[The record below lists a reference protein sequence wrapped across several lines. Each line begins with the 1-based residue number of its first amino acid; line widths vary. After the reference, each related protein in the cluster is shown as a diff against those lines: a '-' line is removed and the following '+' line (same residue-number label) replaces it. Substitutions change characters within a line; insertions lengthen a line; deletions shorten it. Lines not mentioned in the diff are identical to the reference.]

1 MDEDSIKYLSEFTGE
16 DPEKIRN
23 LTPTQLQI
31 AKDRP
36 SLLKGILDGNV
47 EVSND
52 GTVRNT
58 YKYKN
63 SSTYKRIQALDDNSM
78 IPSDL
83 VAEMLN
89 PLVRYS
95 MEKTGKIPKVDYIP
109 DIPMGSNGISKESLL
124 LYMDRVYDG
133 LVNDDMAHYT
143 LDLEA
148 KRDTKVSSL
157 LGSNLKFNFLLK
169 RDHEATVKNFSNLFN
184 RVSFDNPKKG
194 EETFVDAQGNI
205 VDVRFINEE
214 DIKNPTIDASTKKFI
229 DNEVSG
235 AAKQGMSPYE
245 AKKNIEEK
253 LMSKYGKSVTF
264 YEGGKKGEVKV
275 LPNEAVQQLRS
286 SMYYLGYGKDMVI
299 AKNPTTGSEDI
310 TFRSPITY
318 SVEGDMINLRS
329 SYGRN
334 VSLDITKVNPALR
347 SKVERNKALS
357 AAKGFKANADYITGP
372 IYGIAFE

>member
-1 MDEDSIKYLSEFTGE
+1 MDEYSIKYLSEFTGE

-23 LTPTQLQI
+23 LTPTQLQK

-83 VAEMLN
+83 IAEMLN

-95 MEKTGKIPKVDYIP
+95 MEKKGTIPKVDYIP

-124 LYMDRVYDG
+124 LYMDRVNDG

-148 KRDTKVSSL
+148 KKDTKVSSL
-157 LGSNLKFNFLLK
+157 LGSNLKFNFLQK
-169 RDHEATVKNFSNLFN
+169 IDHEATVKNFSNLIN

-214 DIKNPTIDASTKKFI
+214 DIKNPTIDASTKQFI
-229 DNEVSG
+229 DNEVSD

-264 YEGGKKGEVKV
+264 SEGGKKGEVQV

-286 SMYYLGYGKDMVI
+286 SMYNLGYGKDMVI

-310 TFRSPITY
+310 AFKSPITY
-318 SVEGDMINLRS
+318 SVEGDMINLKS

-357 AAKGFKANADYITGP
+357 AAVGFKANADYITGP

>member
-1 MDEDSIKYLSEFTGE
+1 MDEDSIKYLSKFTGE

-23 LTPTQLQI
+23 LTPTQLQK

-36 SLLKGILDGNV
+36 SLLKGILDGNI

-83 VAEMLN
+83 IAEMLN
-89 PLVRYS
+89 PLVRYY
-95 MEKTGKIPKVDYIP
+95 MEKKGTIPKVDYIP

-124 LYMDRVYDG
+124 LYMDRVNDG

-148 KRDTKVSSL
+148 KKDTKVSSL
-157 LGSNLKFNFLLK
+157 LGSNLKLNFLQK
-169 RDHEATVKNFSNLFN
+169 IDREATVKNFSNLIN
-184 RVSFDNPKKG
+184 RVAFDNPKKG

-214 DIKNPTIDASTKKFI
+214 DIKNPTIDASTKQFI

-235 AAKQGMSPYE
+235 AAKQGMSPYD
-245 AKKNIEEK
+245 AKKNIEKK
-253 LMSKYGKSVTF
+253 LLDKYGKSNRF
-264 YEGGKKGEVKV
+264 YEDGKMGTVQA

-286 SMYYLGYGKDMVI
+286 SMYNLGYGKDMVI

-310 TFRSPITY
+310 TFKSPITY
-318 SVEGDMINLRS
+318 SVEGDMINLKS

-357 AAKGFKANADYITGP
+357 AAVGFKANADSITGP

>member
-23 LTPTQLQI
+23 LTPTQLQK

-83 VAEMLN
+83 IAEMLN

-124 LYMDRVYDG
+124 LYMDRVNDG

-148 KRDTKVSSL
+148 KKDTKVSSL
-157 LGSNLKFNFLLK
+157 LGSNLKLNFLQK
-169 RDHEATVKNFSNLFN
+169 IDHEATVKNFSNLIN

-194 EETFVDAQGNI
+194 DELL
-205 VDVRFINEE
+205 INERGE
-214 DIKNPTIDASTKKFI
+214 TINASPVTEAYFSGTEIAPDVQKDIDSMVSSSYQNKKSGMLTQ
-229 DNEVSG
+229 DEVLSSIANKYG
-235 AAKQGMSPYE
+235 FTNQAKQMMIPD
-245 AKKNIEEK
+245 NVR
-253 LMSKYGKSVTF
+253 KYIYK
-264 YEGGKKGEVKV
+264 
-275 LPNEAVQQLRS
+275 
-286 SMYYLGYGKDMVI
+286 SMYERGYAKDM
-299 AKNPTTGSEDI
+299 AI
-310 TFRSPITY
+310 TQDPNSGNQALIFKTPLTY
-318 SVEGDMINLRS
+318 SVEGDVISVKTSTGKSRTYNKKEAS
-329 SYGRN
+329 A
-334 VSLDITKVNPALR
+334 ALR
-347 SKVERNKALS
+347 AKAERNSVLS
-357 AAKGFKANADYITGP
+357 RAKGFKGNADIITGP
-372 IYGIAFE
+372 LYGFGFEE

>member
-1 MDEDSIKYLSEFTGE
+1 MDEDSIKYLSKFTGE

-23 LTPTQLQI
+23 LTPTQLQK

-36 SLLKGILDGNV
+36 SLLKSILDGNV

-83 VAEMLN
+83 IAEMLD

-148 KRDTKVSSL
+148 KKDTKVSSL
-157 LGSNLKFNFLLK
+157 LGSNLKLNFLQK
-169 RDHEATVKNFSNLFN
+169 INHEATVKNFSNLIN

-194 EETFVDAQGNI
+194 EETFVDSEGSI
-205 VDVRFINEE
+205 VDVRFVNEE
-214 DIKNPTIDASTKKFI
+214 DIKNPTIDASIKQFI

-245 AKKNIEEK
+245 ARKNIEEK
-253 LMSKYGKSVTF
+253 LISKYGKSVTF
-264 YEGGKKGEVKV
+264 SEGGKKGEVLV

-286 SMYYLGYGKDMVI
+286 SRYHRGYGKDMVI

-310 TFRSPITY
+310 AFKSPITY
-318 SVEGDMINLRS
+318 SLEGDMINLKS

-357 AAKGFKANADYITGP
+357 AAKGFKWNADYITGP